1 MQRVLLS
8 VLILVITL
16 AGTFAVYLFSA
27 LAGK

>member
-16 AGTFAVYLFSA
+16 AGTLAVYLFSA
-27 LAGK
+27 IAGK